1 MTNSTCSA
9 MLRLGSSEDWQ
20 TALEVLTGSRDVSA
34 EPLLEYFRPIH
45 EWLQTENA
53 GSGVGWEES
62 ECDFYDQWLNTAS
75 QRLSLSSAQLLMIVI
90 YTVFFYF

>member
-1 MTNSTCSA
+1 

-53 GSGVGWEES
+53 GSI
-62 ECDFYDQWLNTAS
+62 QLRLN
-75 QRLSLSSAQLLMIVI
+75 V
-90 YTVFFYF
+90 VV